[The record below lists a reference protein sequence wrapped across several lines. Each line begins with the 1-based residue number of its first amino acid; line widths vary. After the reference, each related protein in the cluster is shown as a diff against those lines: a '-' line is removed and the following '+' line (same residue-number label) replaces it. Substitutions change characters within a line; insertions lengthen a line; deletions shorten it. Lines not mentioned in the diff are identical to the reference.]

1 MDQELPHIYTVSAL
15 TREIRDRLETYFSL
29 VWVSGEIS
37 NLRQPLSGHY
47 YFTLKDAGAQ
57 LKAVL
62 FKGTPPAYA
71 LQAPG
76 GQASSCA
83 GGASRSMNPGANTSW
98 WWITWSPWGRGPW
111 PRPSRS

>member
-29 VWVSGEIS
+29 VWVSGEVS

-62 FKGTPPAYA
+62 FKGSHQHMRFKPQEGSQF
-71 LQAPG
+71 LSG
-76 GQASSCA
+76 V
-83 GGASRSMNPGANTSW
+83 ASRSMNPGANTSW
-98 WWITWSPWGRGPW
+98 WWIIWSPWARGHW
-111 PRPSRS
+111 PRPSRP